1 MLLTAPP
8 PREQAAP
15 SPVHEVIKRDRALL
29 PEERL
34 KVCVLAACPF
44 PANHGTPG
52 SIREMSEAVADLG
65 HEVHIVTYHIG
76 EPIPLKGPILH
87 RIPRLTGES
96 AVVVGPTI
104 RRPLYD
110 LQMVLTALA
119 VIRDHRPQ
127 LIHAHGYE
135 AGLVA
140 WLCRLATGLPVL
152 YSGHNTMSDELPSYG
167 FIRPAAL
174 ARGLARLLDVTVP
187 RMANRCLPHSAN
199 MDRFLASVGLR
210 SAHRAC
216 RARGHRR
223 GQLGW
228 R

>member
-8 PREQAAP
+8 PRERAAP
-15 SPVHEVIKRDRALL
+15 SQVHEVIKRDRALL

-76 EPIPLKGPILH
+76 EPIPLRGPILH

-110 LQMVLTALA
+110 LQMVLTTLA

-127 LIHAHGYE
+127 LIHAHGY
-135 AGLVA
+135 
-140 WLCRLATGLPVL
+140 
-152 YSGHNTMSDELPSYG
+152 
-167 FIRPAAL
+167 
-174 ARGLARLLDVTVP
+174 
-187 RMANRCLPHSAN
+187 
-199 MDRFLASVGLR
+199 
-210 SAHRAC
+210 
-216 RARGHRR
+216 
-223 GQLGW
+223 
-228 R
+228 